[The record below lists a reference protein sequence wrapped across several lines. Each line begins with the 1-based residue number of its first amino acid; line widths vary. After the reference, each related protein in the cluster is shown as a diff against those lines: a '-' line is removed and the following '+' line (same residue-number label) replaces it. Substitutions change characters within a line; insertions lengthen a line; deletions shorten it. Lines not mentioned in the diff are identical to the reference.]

1 MSVLSVLFLLLFSTR
16 LVSTEENLRTIG
28 GIFYQDAED
37 MKVALKISAEN
48 YNFSVSIKE
57 VSQRG
62 EILEIERY
70 VCELAEEGVL
80 GIIDGI
86 GGHASEHI
94 QAITDMLELPHVSI
108 QHIDLFA
115 KNWSIINIFPSP
127 IAYNKVL
134 KSLVETKDWNNFTIL
149 YIRGHSLLRATELL
163 RMGNS
168 IDKRSVTIRE
178 LNGNDYR
185 DVLIDA
191 KKNGCVNFLVDC
203 PARNLEQLLQHAQ
216 QVGLMAE
223 EHSYLFVS
231 PDLFTL
237 DLERYRYS
245 GVNITG
251 FRIIDPAAN
260 EDLWK
265 FTIQFNTETVQNL
278 EPVQIKTEVLLI
290 HDAVVVFNESL
301 KKVNVTSTQ
310 LSCDNY
316 DSWKYGSTL
325 INFMRTNRVKGL
337 TRSLIF
343 DGFGQRNEVIF
354 DLLELTSSGNQT
366 IGHWIDDKLKI
377 ERPFIPDAQIGEESI
392 LKNKTLRVLIAPT
405 APYGYV
411 KNWHT
416 ALEGNDR
423 YEGFAVDLIQKLSDA
438 LGFNYEFI
446 LEENYGRKDPV
457 THKWGGMIYQLITE
471 KADLAICD
479 LSITAERQSVI
490 DFSQPFMTLGI
501 GILYKRPSKEP
512 PEMFSFMAVFSKEV
526 WYYMMLIQM
535 GLGVI
540 MIFVG
545 RISHKEWQNPVPC
558 IEQPEELSNQFS
570 FANALWLIIG
580 SVMQQ
585 GSEIAPIALAP
596 RMITSVWW
604 FFTMVMVASYV
615 GILVAFLTVQKGS
628 MPFQSLESLYEHKSI
643 SYGAKENGS
652 THSFFMDSPKT
663 LHKKMYARMKEQ
675 GWLVPQN
682 DIGVAKAETE
692 PYAFFMESTSI
703 EYTTERHCDLM
714 QVGDLLDS
722 KTYGIGMKK
731 KSPYK
736 RYIDDAL
743 LILKEKGEIQKLK
756 DIWWKEKRGGGNCGQ
771 NSDEE
776 EPQLEMKNMVGA
788 FVVLGVGSVFGL
800 FISIL
805 DMLWGVFK
813 RSVKY
818 RTTFKFELIEEL
830 KFVIK
835 FSGSVK
841 PVNRV
846 QKQEGSLENL
856 AEVAEG
862 KDEIRSLRS
871 IRSGRS
877 TDTRRTHHSHSSR
890 HSSRSLSV
898 AFAKRREYS

>member
-1 MSVLSVLFLLLFSTR
+1 MSVLCVLFLLLFSTR

-37 MKVALKISAEN
+37 MKVALKISAEI

-512 PEMFSFMAVFSKEV
+512 PEMFSFMAVFSKE
-526 WYYMMLIQM
+526 
-535 GLGVI
+535 
-540 MIFVG
+540 
-545 RISHKEWQNPVPC
+545 
-558 IEQPEELSNQFS
+558 
-570 FANALWLIIG
+570 
-580 SVMQQ
+580 
-585 GSEIAPIALAP
+585 
-596 RMITSVWW
+596 
-604 FFTMVMVASYV
+604 
-615 GILVAFLTVQKGS
+615 
-628 MPFQSLESLYEHKSI
+628 
-643 SYGAKENGS
+643 
-652 THSFFMDSPKT
+652 DSPKT